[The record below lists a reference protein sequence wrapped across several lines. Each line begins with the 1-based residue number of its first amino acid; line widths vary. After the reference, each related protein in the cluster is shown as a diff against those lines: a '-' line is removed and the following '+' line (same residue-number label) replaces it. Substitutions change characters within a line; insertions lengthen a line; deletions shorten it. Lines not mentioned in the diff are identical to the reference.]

1 MDIQTTAR
9 LSALEL
15 LMTELLS
22 AHLLTVPAAEFEVT
36 WANDHLR
43 EAVDAMPI
51 GNGTARDVAMLRA
64 AVKDDLSRILKAA
77 LAQAKGVGRQRW
89 DVGIARETK
98 A

>member
-1 MDIQTTAR
+1 MDIQTAAH

-15 LMTELLS
+15 LTTELLS
-22 AHLLTVPAAEFEVT
+22 AHLLTVPESELEVT
-36 WANDHLR
+36 WAIDHLR
-43 EAVDAMPI
+43 EAVDAMPV
-51 GNGTARDVAMLRA
+51 GNRTAKDIATLRT

-98 A
+98 G